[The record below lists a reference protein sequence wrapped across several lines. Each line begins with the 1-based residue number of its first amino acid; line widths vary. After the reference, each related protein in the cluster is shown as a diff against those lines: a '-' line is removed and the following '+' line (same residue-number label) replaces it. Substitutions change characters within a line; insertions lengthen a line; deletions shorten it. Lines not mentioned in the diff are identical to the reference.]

1 MKHVMEKVVSAVNFI
16 RSRGLNQ
23 EEFKSFLGEV
33 GSDHDDV
40 VYFCQVRWLSKSS
53 TLFRFWSLRDEIKTF
68 MINKGKDVCF
78 LDDDT
83 WLNDLAFLVDM
94 TKFLAE
100 LIVRLQGKDQLVHK
114 YEHVVTFI
122 QKLKLIQS
130 QMVLKK
136 VAQSFRRGLLIQYN
150 MRSTLT

>member
-1 MKHVMEKVVSAVNFI
+1 M
-16 RSRGLNQ
+16 
-23 EEFKSFLGEV
+23 

-53 TLFRFWSLRDEIKTF
+53 TLFRFWSLRDEINTF

-100 LIVRLQGKDQLVHK
+100 LNVRLQGKDQLVPKLYAHI
-114 YEHVVTFI
+114 VTFI

-130 QMVLKK
+130 QLVLKK
-136 VAQSFRRGLLIQYN
+136 VVHCPVLSSKPTVTVQHEKYSDLVTRVRLSYQ
-150 MRSTLT
+150 T